1 MEIENYLLLRKE
13 YDDEYDD
20 EEKKLS
26 KIASKLDK
34 AEKSVT
40 EKLSKIIKPLN
51 ADPAYDPDFDFQD
64 DKVIVAVWDG
74 HNNDIYDISYDKLK
88 NVSKDNFSSFMRK

>member
-1 MEIENYLLLRKE
+1 METENYLLLRK
-13 YDDEYDD
+13 EYDD

-40 EKLSKIIKPLN
+40 EKLSKIIKSLN
-51 ADPAYDPDFDFQD
+51 ADPAYDFDFQD

-74 HNNDIYDISYDKLK
+74 HNHDIYDISYDKLK